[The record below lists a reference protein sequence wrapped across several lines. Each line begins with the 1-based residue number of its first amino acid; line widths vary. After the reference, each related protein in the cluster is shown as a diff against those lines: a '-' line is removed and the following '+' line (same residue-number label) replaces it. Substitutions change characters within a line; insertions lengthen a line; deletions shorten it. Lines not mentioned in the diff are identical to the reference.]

1 MSLLF
6 RRIYQSVYIQRN
18 VCLNGLSASFLYAED
33 PFLGPDTGFL
43 PHSFL
48 LCAVSLY
55 PGNEALET
63 GLEEEKKRMKNEVRD
78 QWGSGRCDPGKHS
91 LKHLRKQS
99 PGRPGGATQNQCLCP
114 PWRTLAEHKH

>member
-18 VCLNGLSASFLYAED
+18 VCLNGLSAPFLYAQRTLGVE
-33 PFLGPDTGFL
+33 GPDTGFL

-63 GLEEEKKRMKNEVRD
+63 RTGRREENNE
-78 QWGSGRCDPGKHS
+78 
-91 LKHLRKQS
+91 
-99 PGRPGGATQNQCLCP
+99 
-114 PWRTLAEHKH
+114 E